1 MEEPIERQYRQIVF
15 RIPELTAW
23 KIEKRIGKG
32 TDGIKIIAKI
42 FLQYFAHGKA
52 GLDFTFDLSEK
63 DMEKVATELEKQKDK
78 PAA

>member
-1 MEEPIERQYRQIVF
+1 MEEPNERQYRQIVF

-32 TDGIKIIAKI
+32 TDGLRVMAKM
-42 FLQYFAHGKA
+42 FLHYFAHGKA

-63 DMEKVATELEKQKDK
+63 DMEKVIGELEKQKGK
-78 PAA
+78 EAA